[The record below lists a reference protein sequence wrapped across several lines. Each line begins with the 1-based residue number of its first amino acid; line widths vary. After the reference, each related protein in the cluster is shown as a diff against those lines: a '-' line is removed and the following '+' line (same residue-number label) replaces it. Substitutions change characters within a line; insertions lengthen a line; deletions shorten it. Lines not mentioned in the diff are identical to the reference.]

1 MPGAILATGGG
12 EQPSPCIIGAPPEA
26 LGRGRASMRA
36 EVYPPW
42 VVLHIPHDSV
52 FIPED
57 VRSSFL
63 LSDLELAAELRR
75 MTDHFTH
82 ALFAPRRGRA
92 AVIRAPVSRLVV
104 DVERFAD
111 DAGEPMA
118 ARGMGVLYEV
128 TSHLTPLRGR
138 ALPAEREALLNAWYY
153 PHHDAL
159 EAAVAAAVDA
169 YGQCLV
175 IDCHSFPGIALPYE
189 RAHPAT
195 VRPDICIGADDFH
208 TSAALAEAFVTAF
221 SQDGRTVR
229 VNDPFSGAL
238 VPRSRYQTDPR
249 VAAVMVEVNRGLY
262 LNEADAG
269 PLPDFA
275 DTAAWIQD
283 CCQSAL
289 RST

>member
-1 MPGAILATGGG
+1 MKTEG
-12 EQPSPCIIGAPPEA
+12 
-26 LGRGRASMRA
+26 
-36 EVYPPW
+36 YPPW

-63 LSDLELAAELRR
+63 LYDIELEAELRR
-75 MTDHFTH
+75 MTDHFTYE
-82 ALFAPRRGRA
+82 LFAGRRGSA

-111 DAGEPMA
+111 DAEEPMA

-128 TSHLTPLRGR
+128 TSILTPLRDR
-138 ALPAEREALLNAWYY
+138 APPAEREALLRAWYH

-159 EAAVAAAVDA
+159 EAAVATAVEK
-169 YGQCLV
+169 YGQCLI
-175 IDCHSFPGIALPYE
+175 IDCHSFPSIALPYE
-189 RAHPAT
+189 RAGPAT

-221 SQDGRTVR
+221 SLDGRTVR

-238 VPRSRYQTDPR
+238 VPRSRYRRDTR
-249 VAAVMVEVNRGLY
+249 VTAVMVEVNRGLY
-262 LNEADAG
+262 LNEADAS

-275 DTAAWIQD
+275 GTAAWIQD

-289 RST
+289 RSL

>member
-1 MPGAILATGGG
+1 
-12 EQPSPCIIGAPPEA
+12 
-26 LGRGRASMRA
+26 MRA

-57 VRSSFL
+57 VRSPFL
-63 LSDLELAAELRR
+63 LSDLELEAELRR
-75 MTDHFTH
+75 MTDHFTQ
-82 ALFAPRRGRA
+82 ALFAGRRDSA

-111 DAGEPMA
+111 DAEEPMA
-118 ARGMGVLYEV
+118 ERGMGVLYEV
-128 TSHLTPLRGR
+128 TSHLTPLRRR
-138 ALPAEREALLNAWYY
+138 AAPAERETLLNAWYH

-159 EAAVAAAVDA
+159 EAAVAAAVDG

-175 IDCHSFPGIALPYE
+175 IDCHSFPGSALPYE
-189 RAHPAT
+189 RAGPAT

-208 TSAALAEAFVTAF
+208 TSEALVESFVMAF

-238 VPRSRYQTDPR
+238 VPLSRYRKDPR

-262 LNEADAG
+262 LNEADAS
-269 PLPDFA
+269 PLPCFDEA
-275 DTAAWIQD
+275 AAWVQR
-283 CCQSAL
+283 CCQSAVL
-289 RST
+289 SS

>member
-1 MPGAILATGGG
+1 MKT
-12 EQPSPCIIGAPPEA
+12 EF
-26 LGRGRASMRA
+26 
-36 EVYPPW
+36 YPPW

-52 FIPED
+52 VIPED
-57 VRSSFL
+57 VRSSFRL
-63 LSDLELAAELRR
+63 TDLELEAELRR

-82 ALFAPRRGRA
+82 ALFAGRPGSA
-92 AVIRAPVSRLVV
+92 AVVRAPVSRLVV

-111 DAGEPMA
+111 DAQEPMA

-128 TSHLTPLRGR
+128 TSDLTSLRER
-138 ALPAEREALLNAWYY
+138 APPAEREALLNAWYH

-159 EAAVAAAVDA
+159 EAAVAAAVDG

-175 IDCHSFPGIALPYE
+175 IDCHSFPCIALPYE
-189 RAHPAT
+189 LADPAT

-208 TSAALAEAFVTAF
+208 TSEALAEAFVTAF

-238 VPRSRYQTDPR
+238 VPQSRYRKDKR

-262 LNEADAG
+262 LNEADASA
-269 PLPDFA
+269 LPDF
-275 DTAAWIQD
+275 DGTAAWIQR

-289 RST
+289 RSA